1 MRQNPL
7 KKIVELQKQG
17 KNVGIYS
24 VCSANGYVIEAA
36 FKRGLSDGSCVL
48 IESTANQC
56 DQNGG
61 YTGMTPADFKKFVLE
76 IADRN
81 GFDRNRIFLGGDH
94 LGPLTFAYK
103 DEAEAMADS
112 EELIRHYVAAGFTK
126 IHIDTSMKVNS
137 DPEDVRLSD
146 EIIAGRGAHLA
157 KVAEETYKELLER
170 DPEAIPPVY
179 VIGSEVPIPG
189 GAVGAEDNGVQVTK
203 VEDFKNTVAAFE
215 KAFAKE
221 GLDKDVWERVIG
233 VVVQPGVE
241 EKDSGCTE
249 YDREKAKDLMAAIKD
264 FPTLVFEGHSTDY
277 QTKIKLRELVEDGVG
292 ILKVGPGLT
301 FAMREAMFALENIEK
316 ELIYGTDTEPSK
328 FAEVLDAEMLKN
340 DKNWKKHYQGTEL
353 EIRLKRKYS
362 FSDRCRYYMPTP
374 AVEAAADRLLTNL
387 RTLGIPLNLLS
398 QFMPIQYTKVRE
410 GYLKNDP
417 VELIEDRIINTID
430 EYLYGTHQNELLSVS
445 YTHLTLPTN
454 SLV

>member
-17 KNVGIYS
+17 KSVGIYS

-36 FKRGLSDGSCVL
+36 LKRGLSDGSCVL

-61 YTGMTPADFKKFVLE
+61 YTGMKPADFKKFVLD

-81 GFDRNRIFLGGDH
+81 GFDRNRVFLGGDH
-94 LGPLTFAYK
+94 LGPLTFAGK
-103 DEAEAMADS
+103 DEPEAMADA
-112 EELIRHYVAAGFTK
+112 EELIRHYVGAGFTK

-137 DPEDVRLSD
+137 DAPDIPLSD
-146 EIIAGRGAHLA
+146 EIIAGRGARLA
-157 KVAEETYKELLER
+157 QVAEDTYRQVLEK
-170 DPEAIPPVY
+170 DPDAVPPVY
-179 VIGSEVPIPG
+179 IIGSEVPIPG
-189 GAVGAEDNGVQVTK
+189 GAVGSEDNGVQVTK

-215 KAFAKE
+215 KAFRDA
-221 GLDKDVWERVIG
+221 GLGQDVWDRVIG

-249 YDREKAKDLMAAIKD
+249 YDREKAKDLMASIKE
-264 FPTLVFEGHSTDY
+264 FPGLVFEGHSTDY

-316 ELIYGTDTEPSK
+316 ELLFGTNTEPSK
-328 FAEVLDAEMLKN
+328 FAETLDAEMLKN
-340 DKNWKKHYQGTEL
+340 DRNWRKHYQGTEL
-353 EIRLKRKYS
+353 ELRLKRKYS
-362 FSDRCRYYMPTP
+362 FSDRCRYYMPVP
-374 AVEAAADRLLTNL
+374 EVEKAAERLLSNL
-387 RTLGIPLNLLS
+387 RTTGIPLNLLS

-410 GYLKNDP
+410 GLLENEP
-417 VELIEDRIINTID
+417 EALIEDRITNTID
-430 EYLYGTHQNELLSVS
+430 EYLYATHQREIM
-445 YTHLTLPTN
+445 
-454 SLV
+454 

>member
-221 GLDKDVWERVIG
+221 GLDKAVWERVIG

-328 FAEVLDAEMLKN
+328 FAEVLDAEMFKN

-430 EYLYGTHQNELLSVS
+430 EYLYGTHQNELL
-445 YTHLTLPTN
+445 
-454 SLV
+454 

>member
-249 YDREKAKDLMAAIKD
+249 YDREQAKDLMAAIKD

-430 EYLYGTHQNELLSVS
+430 EYLYGTHQNELL
-445 YTHLTLPTN
+445 
-454 SLV
+454 

>member
-7 KKIVELQKQG
+7 KRIVELQKQG

-36 FKRGLSDGSCVL
+36 LKRGLSDNSCVL

-61 YTGMTPADFKKFVLE
+61 YTGMKPADFKKYVLD
-76 IADRN
+76 IAEKN
-81 GFDRNRIFLGGDH
+81 GFDQNRIFLGGDH

-103 DEAEAMADS
+103 DEPEAMADA
-112 EELIRHYVAAGFTK
+112 EELIRHYVSAGFTK

-137 DPEDVRLSD
+137 DDPDVRLSD
-146 EIIAGRGAHLA
+146 EIIAGRGARLA
-157 KVAEETYKELLER
+157 QVAENTYRQLAEK
-170 DPEAIPPVY
+170 DPDAIPPVY
-179 VIGSEVPIPG
+179 IIGSEVPIPG
-189 GAVGAEDNGVQVTK
+189 GAVGSEDNGVQVTK

-215 KAFAKE
+215 NAFQNA
-221 GLDKDVWERVIG
+221 GLGQDVWDRVIA

-249 YDREKAKDLMAAIKD
+249 YDREKAKDLMASIKE
-264 FPTLVFEGHSTDY
+264 FPGLVFEGHSTDY

-316 ELIYGTDTEPSK
+316 ELLFGTNTEPSK
-328 FAEVLDAEMLKN
+328 FAEILDAEMLKN
-340 DKNWKKHYQGTEL
+340 DKNWRKHYQGTEL
-353 EIRLKRKYS
+353 ELRLKRKYS
-362 FSDRCRYYMPTP
+362 FSDRCRYYMPVP
-374 AVEAAADRLLTNL
+374 EVEKAADRLLSNL
-387 RTLGIPLNLLS
+387 RTTGIPLNLLS

-410 GYLKNDP
+410 GLLENDP
-417 VELIEDRIINTID
+417 VALIEDRITNTID
-430 EYLYGTHQNELLSVS
+430 EYLYATHQRELM
-445 YTHLTLPTN
+445 
-454 SLV
+454 

>member
-1 MRQNPL
+1 M
-7 KKIVELQKQG
+7 
-17 KNVGIYS
+17 
-24 VCSANGYVIEAA
+24 
-36 FKRGLSDGSCVL
+36 

-94 LGPLTFAYK
+94 LGPLTFSYK

-157 KVAEETYKELLER
+157 KVAEETYKELLAR

-179 VIGSEVPIPG
+179 VI
-189 GAVGAEDNGVQVTK
+189 GAEDNGVQVTK

-215 KAFAKE
+215 KAFAEE

-430 EYLYGTHQNELLSVS
+430 EYLYGTHQNELL
-445 YTHLTLPTN
+445 
-454 SLV
+454 

>member
-7 KKIVELQKQG
+7 KRIVELQKQG

-36 FKRGLSDGSCVL
+36 LKRGLSDNSCVL

-61 YTGMTPADFKKFVLE
+61 YTGMKPADFKKYVLD
-76 IADRN
+76 IAEKN
-81 GFDRNRIFLGGDH
+81 GFDQNRIFLGGDH

-103 DEAEAMADS
+103 DEPEAMADA
-112 EELIRHYVAAGFTK
+112 EELIRHYVSAGFTK

-137 DPEDVRLSD
+137 DDPDVRLSD
-146 EIIAGRGAHLA
+146 EIIAGRGARLA
-157 KVAEETYKELLER
+157 QVAENTYRQLAEK
-170 DPEAIPPVY
+170 DPDAIPPVY
-179 VIGSEVPIPG
+179 IIGSEVPIPG
-189 GAVGAEDNGVQVTK
+189 GAVGSEDNGVQVTK
-203 VEDFKNTVAAFE
+203 VEDFKNTVAAF
-215 KAFAKE
+215 KNAFQNA
-221 GLDKDVWERVIG
+221 GLGQDVWDRVIA

-249 YDREKAKDLMAAIKD
+249 YDREKAKDLMASIKE
-264 FPTLVFEGHSTDY
+264 FPGLVFEGHSTDY

-316 ELIYGTDTEPSK
+316 ELLFGTNTEPSK
-328 FAEVLDAEMLKN
+328 FAETLDAEMLKN
-340 DKNWKKHYQGTEL
+340 DKNWRKHYQGTEL
-353 EIRLKRKYS
+353 ELRLKRKYS
-362 FSDRCRYYMPTP
+362 FSDRCRYYMPVP
-374 AVEAAADRLLTNL
+374 EVEKAADRLLSNL
-387 RTLGIPLNLLS
+387 RTTGIPLNLLS

-410 GYLKNDP
+410 GLLENDP
-417 VELIEDRIINTID
+417 VALIEDRITNTID
-430 EYLYGTHQNELLSVS
+430 EYLYATHQRELM
-445 YTHLTLPTN
+445 
-454 SLV
+454 